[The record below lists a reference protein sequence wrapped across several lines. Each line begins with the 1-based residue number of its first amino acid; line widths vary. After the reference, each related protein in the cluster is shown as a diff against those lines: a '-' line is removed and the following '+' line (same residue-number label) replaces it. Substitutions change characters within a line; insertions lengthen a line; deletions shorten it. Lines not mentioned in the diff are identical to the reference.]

1 MEPALLSATDLA
13 CRRGERLLFRGLTFA
28 LGAGEALQV
37 VGPNGTGKSS
47 LIRILAGLLRPFSGT
62 VERSVEVALLD
73 ERLPLDGDLPLGKA
87 LAFWERIDD
96 CSYANPPPFT
106 EEVASVASRRG
117 AVGAS
122 DARAP
127 SGPIADTP
135 PVNGRGLGLE
145 PLLEVPVRY
154 LSTGQRK
161 RAAILM
167 SNARQAG
174 LWLLDEPLNGL
185 DASAAAAFQ
194 QQVAGFLAQGGMA
207 VIASHQPFA
216 VPGLRRLELAEFA
229 P

>member
-1 MEPALLSATDLA
+1 MEPASLIATDLA

-28 LGAGEALQV
+28 LNEGEALQL

-47 LIRILAGLLRPFSGT
+47 LIRILAGLLKPYAGT
-62 VERSVEVALLD
+62 VACNRQAALLD
-73 ERLPLDGDLPLGKA
+73 ERLALDGHLPLGRA
-87 LAFWERIDD
+87 LRFWERIDGGG
-96 CSYANPPPFT
+96 Y
-106 EEVASVASRRG
+106 
-117 AVGAS
+117 
-122 DARAP
+122 
-127 SGPIADTP
+127 GPEPTAA
-135 PVNGRGLGLE
+135 LGLA
-145 PLLEVPVRY
+145 PLLDVPVRF

-185 DASAAAAFQ
+185 DVEAAAAFQ
-194 QQVAGFLAQGGMA
+194 QQVAGYLAHGGIA

-216 VPGLRRLELAEFA
+216 VPRLRQLALADFA